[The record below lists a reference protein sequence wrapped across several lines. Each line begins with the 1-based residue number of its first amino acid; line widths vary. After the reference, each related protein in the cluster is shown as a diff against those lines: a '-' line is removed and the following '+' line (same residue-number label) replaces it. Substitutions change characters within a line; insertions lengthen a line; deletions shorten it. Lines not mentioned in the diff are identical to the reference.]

1 MRHRFDDVHIY
12 VSDSSDPVVTITSLE
27 LASKSKLLHDIFS
40 SLHICD
46 GCPQPKSI
54 ILPDPDDDRESVISA
69 LRLVSHFK
77 KSRLS
82 IIKGRTYYLLI
93 CSLYKTLKPL
103 FGRFG

>member
-1 MRHRFDDVHIY
+1 MRHKFDDVHIY
-12 VSDSSDPVVTITSLE
+12 VSDSDSADPVVTMTSIE

-46 GCPQPKSI
+46 GCPQPMSI
-54 ILPDPDDDRESVISA
+54 ILPDPEDDKESVISA

-77 KSRLS
+77 KTRLS

-93 CSLYKTLKPL
+93 CTFIKL
-103 FGRFG
+103 

>member
-27 LASKSKLLHDIFS
+27 LASKSELLHDIFS

-46 GCPQPKSI
+46 GCPQPMSI

-82 IIKGRTYYLLI
+82 IIKGMAKYARHIMYHD
-93 CSLYKTLKPL
+93 
-103 FGRFG
+103 

>member
-1 MRHRFDDVHIY
+1 MRHKFDDVHIY
-12 VSDSSDPVVTITSLE
+12 VSDSADPVVTMTSIE

-46 GCPQPKSI
+46 GCPQPMSI

-82 IIKGRTYYLLI
+82 IIKGRAYNLFI
-93 CSLYKTLKPL
+93 FILYKTYEEASIW
-103 FGRFG
+103 